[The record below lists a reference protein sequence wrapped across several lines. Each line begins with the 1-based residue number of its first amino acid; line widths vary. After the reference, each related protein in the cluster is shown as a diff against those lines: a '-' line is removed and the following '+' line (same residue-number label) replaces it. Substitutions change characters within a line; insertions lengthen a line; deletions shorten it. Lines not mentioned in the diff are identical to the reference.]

1 MNIHNNHPVKRAA
14 TIFLQ
19 IIIVL
24 VGVIALVALLIEPQL
39 EGRNANSTFFQIYLT
54 DPFLAYVYLASIP
67 FFVAL
72 FQAFKALGYVRR
84 NKIFSHAAVRALRTI
99 KYCALIIAGSTI
111 AAGIYIRIAAQ
122 SSHDDPAGAV
132 MLGLVITFVS
142 IVVAAAAA
150 VFEKIL
156 QKAVDIKSENDLTV

>member
-1 MNIHNNHPVKRAA
+1 MGIRNSHPIKRAA

-19 IIIVL
+19 VIIVL
-24 VGVIALVALLIEPQL
+24 AGIIVLAALLIGPQL
-39 EGRNANSTFFQIYLT
+39 EGRNTNSTLFQTYFT

-72 FQAFKALGYVRR
+72 YQAFKGLKYARG
-84 NKIFSHAAVRALRTI
+84 NKVFSQAAVKSLRTI

-132 MLGLVITFVS
+132 MSGVVITFVS
-142 IVVAAAAA
+142 VVIAAVAA

-156 QKAVDIKSENDLTV
+156 QNAVDIKSENDLTV

>member
-1 MNIHNNHPVKRAA
+1 MHIHNHHPIKRTA

-24 VGVIALVALLIEPQL
+24 VGIIVLAALLIEPQL
-39 EGRNANSTFFQIYLT
+39 EGRNTHATLFQTYFT

-72 FQAFKALGYVRR
+72 FQAFKGLGYVRR
-84 NKIFSHAAVRALRTI
+84 NKIFSQAAVKTLRTI

-111 AAGIYIRIAAQ
+111 VADIYIRIAAQ
-122 SSHDDPAGAV
+122 SSRDDPAGAV
-132 MLGLVITFVS
+132 MLGLVVAFVS
-142 IVVAAAAA
+142 VVVAAISA

-156 QKAVDIKSENDLTV
+156 QNAVDIKSENDLTV

>member
-1 MNIHNNHPVKRAA
+1 VNIHNNHPIKRNA

-24 VGVIALVALLIEPQL
+24 VGILVLAALLIEPRL
-39 EGRNANSTFFQIYLT
+39 EGRNAHSTLFQTYFT
-54 DPFLAYVYLASIP
+54 DPFLVYIYLASIP

-72 FQAFKALGYVRR
+72 YQAFKELGYARE
-84 NKIFSHAAVRALRTI
+84 NKVFSQAAVKSLGTI

-111 AAGIYIRIAAQ
+111 AADIYIRIAAQ
-122 SSHDDPAGAV
+122 SIHDDPAGAV
-132 MLGLVITFVS
+132 MLGMIITFVS
-142 IVVAAAAA
+142 VVVAAVAA

-156 QKAVDIKSENDLTV
+156 QNAVDIKSENDLTV